1 MNEIREKGIEKL
13 NDLKLNMEKT
23 WSEGLKNVKSILQL
37 KDIFKD
43 VLDILETAEEDL
55 RLVFST
61 LVNTCKII
69 VDPAI
74 KIIAQMIQDKP
85 MDEQNE
91 QKVSIPS
98 GLQSENSAMYTMG
111 PEPNCLPQR
120 QKSTFSEFFSNGVAL
135 EEAFKNF
142 DFSP

>member
-1 MNEIREKGIEKL
+1 MNEIREKGIAKL
-13 NDLKLNMEKT
+13 NDLRLNVEST
-23 WSEGLKNVKSILQL
+23 WSNGLKNAKSILQL
-37 KDIFKD
+37 KDVFKE
-43 VLDILETAEEDL
+43 VLDVLETAEEDL

-91 QKVSIPS
+91 QKVGIQIPIQ
-98 GLQSENSAMYTMG
+98 LI
-111 PEPNCLPQR
+111 
-120 QKSTFSEFFSNGVAL
+120 KS
-135 EEAFKNF
+135 NF
-142 DFSP
+142 LLNNI

>member
-1 MNEIREKGIEKL
+1 MNEIREKGIAKL
-13 NDLKLNMEKT
+13 NDLKSNIENT
-23 WSEGLKNVKSILQL
+23 WSDGLKNAKSILQL
-37 KDIFKD
+37 KEVFKD
-43 VLDILETAEEDL
+43 ILDILDTSEEDL

-91 QKVSIPS
+91 QKVYQNHTCQI
-98 GLQSENSAMYTMG
+98 Q
-111 PEPNCLPQR
+111 
-120 QKSTFSEFFSNGVAL
+120 V
-135 EEAFKNF
+135 
-142 DFSP
+142 

>member
-1 MNEIREKGIEKL
+1 MNRYIHYSYYFLHLAMNEIREKGIAKL
-13 NDLKLNMEKT
+13 NDLRLNVEST
-23 WSEGLKNVKSILQL
+23 WSNGLKNAKSILQL
-37 KDIFKD
+37 KDVFKE
-43 VLDILETAEEDL
+43 VLDVLETAEEDL

-91 QKVSIPS
+91 QKVGIQIPIQVKKS
-98 GLQSENSAMYTMG
+98 NFL
-111 PEPNCLPQR
+111 PN
-120 QKSTFSEFFSNGVAL
+120 NI
-135 EEAFKNF
+135 
-142 DFSP
+142 

>member
-1 MNEIREKGIEKL
+1 MNEIREKGIAKL
-13 NDLKLNMEKT
+13 NDLRLNVEST
-23 WSEGLKNVKSILQL
+23 WSNGLKNTKSILQL
-37 KDIFKD
+37 KDVFKE
-43 VLDILETAEEDL
+43 VLDVLETAEEDL

-91 QKVSIPS
+91 QKVGIQIPIELIKS
-98 GLQSENSAMYTMG
+98 NFL
-111 PEPNCLPQR
+111 PN
-120 QKSTFSEFFSNGVAL
+120 NI
-135 EEAFKNF
+135 
-142 DFSP
+142 

>member
-1 MNEIREKGIEKL
+1 MNEIREKGIAKL
-13 NDLKLNMEKT
+13 NDLRLNVEST
-23 WSEGLKNVKSILQL
+23 WSNGLKNAKSILQL
-37 KDIFKD
+37 KDVFKE
-43 VLDILETAEEDL
+43 VLDVLETAEEDL

-91 QKVSIPS
+91 QKVGIQIPIQLIKS
-98 GLQSENSAMYTMG
+98 NIFFRITFFFLDSARKRLTTY
-111 PEPNCLPQR
+111 
-120 QKSTFSEFFSNGVAL
+120 
-135 EEAFKNF
+135 
-142 DFSP
+142 

>member
-1 MNEIREKGIEKL
+1 MNEIREKGIAKL
-13 NDLKLNMEKT
+13 NDLRLNVEST
-23 WSEGLKNVKSILQL
+23 WSNGLKNAKSILQL
-37 KDIFKD
+37 KDVFKE
-43 VLDILETAEEDL
+43 VLDVLETAEEDL

-91 QKVSIPS
+91 QKVGIQIPIQ
-98 GLQSENSAMYTMG
+98 LI
-111 PEPNCLPQR
+111 
-120 QKSTFSEFFSNGVAL
+120 KSNIFFQITFFSRRTL
-135 EEAFKNF
+135 TDYILK
-142 DFSP
+142 

>member
-1 MNEIREKGIEKL
+1 MNEIREKGIAKL
-13 NDLKLNMEKT
+13 NDLRLNVEST
-23 WSEGLKNVKSILQL
+23 WSNGLKNAKSILQL
-37 KDIFKD
+37 KDVFKE
-43 VLDILETAEEDL
+43 VLDVLETAEEDL

-91 QKVSIPS
+91 QKVGIQIVKYKLHLIYIFDNTEKIN
-98 GLQSENSAMYTMG
+98 GEKHQTRQG
-111 PEPNCLPQR
+111 PWPRHWEI
-120 QKSTFSEFFSNGVAL
+120 STCSN
-135 EEAFKNF
+135 
-142 DFSP
+142 